1 MLKRIEGFE
10 KFVEISGFRQVRI
23 GDAKAFVQQAGKEL
37 PEGVEVQLFDADL
50 IASWQHLYFAAL
62 NAFQAF
68 QTKRSIS
75 KSLALE
81 TALYASAQRQIK
93 KALDFIGVK
102 PETTKVAVLVL
113 GSNADSVEGGLLA
126 VAKQLG
132 AEPDETILDLR
143 PAKVNRI
150 RGAFDVSE
158 TELKTV
164 SSRGDAAQAL
174 VDVVVE
180 RVALLSTRL

>member
-1 MLKRIEGFE
+1 MLKQLNEYGT
-10 KFVEISGFRQVRI
+10 FVEISGFRQVRI
-23 GDAKAFVQQAGKEL
+23 GDAKAFVETASKKM
-37 PEGVEVQLFDADL
+37 PNGVEVQLFDADL
-50 IASWQHLYFAAL
+50 VASWQHLYFAAL

-75 KSLALE
+75 KSVALE

-113 GSNADSVEGGLLA
+113 GSNVASVEEGLLA

-132 AEPDETILDLR
+132 AEPDETILDLT